1 MQTQNQSRQNARVPQ
16 PDVAPWQVP
25 GQAYHRTQ
33 YMPPRPQFFQ
43 PPPMPSQPYMQSMP
57 STQNYRPD
65 LAFENYPPQGEQ
77 ETSRPLD
84 DTRPQEP
91 LTEPQELLARTARD
105 LVNDLDASSE
115 ILRDNPKLA
124 QSQFMELMRGLKN
137 GEVVVED
144 GKARING
151 EEIGEGAKF
160 VSRPVADWASAFVD
174 EGSQSQRQGGEEVHI
189 ARTLPALNG
198 EPLFEERMRFQ
209 QEGLYPDQNAIA
221 QPTEQRPDSQRR
233 KSVHFDEAGVSQS
246 LGSGVPNN
254 LEEAMR
260 ASTSI
265 PGMASHWE
273 DGGLDLDDF
282 DETSFMNYNG
292 QLRQGME
299 SSNGVGQQENWG
311 AMQRDWEEFQR
322 ADPSITSRGQM
333 DRYLFQSRNPYAV
346 AGDADMGRESP
357 TLKVRPGS

>member
-1 MQTQNQSRQNARVPQ
+1 V
-16 PDVAPWQVP
+16 
-25 GQAYHRTQ
+25 
-33 YMPPRPQFFQ
+33 
-43 PPPMPSQPYMQSMP
+43 
-57 STQNYRPD
+57 
-65 LAFENYPPQGEQ
+65 E
-77 ETSRPLD
+77 

-91 LTEPQELLARTARD
+91 LTEPQELLARTARN
-105 LVNDLDASSE
+105 LVNDLNASSE

-151 EEIGEGAKF
+151 EEVGEGAKF
-160 VSRPVADWASAFVD
+160 VSRPVGDWASAFVD
-174 EGSQSQRQGGEEVHI
+174 EGSQRQGGEEVHI
-189 ARTLPALNG
+189 ARTLPALHG

-209 QEGLYPDQNAIA
+209 QDGLYPDQDAITHPA
-221 QPTEQRPDSQRR
+221 EQRPDSQRR
-233 KSVHFDEAGVSQS
+233 KSVHFDDTETTES
-246 LGSGVPNN
+246 LGMGVPNN

-260 ASTSI
+260 TSTSI
-265 PGMASHWE
+265 PGVSSAWE

-292 QLRQGME
+292 HLRQGLE
-299 SSNGVGQQENWG
+299 SQNGVGQQENWG

-346 AGDADMGRESP
+346 VGDADMGRESS
-357 TLKVRPGS
+357 TLKVSHQTPRSRLQLTDDRVYWSWKRRYSKTHLTTRHGTLSV